1 VNGGWSPHLHFE
13 VMCELFG
20 RRDEFPGVC
29 RPSERTVWLS
39 TCPDPNLVLR
49 LPQLAPAPRP
59 KRAVL
64 LAERQDR
71 IGSSLSIA
79 YRKPLIIE
87 RGWKQFLYD
96 EEGQPY
102 LDAVNNVAHVGHS
115 HPRVVDALRR
125 QAYVLN
131 TNTRYLHENLTAY
144 AERLTAT
151 LPEPLRVCF
160 FVCSGSEANELALR
174 LARAH
179 THARDVIVIDS
190 AYHGN
195 TTALIELSPYK
206 FDGAGGAGRP
216 EHVQV
221 VPLPDGYR
229 GPHRGS
235 GRAVGEQYAGHVQQ
249 AIERVHARGERV
261 AAFFAESLP
270 GCGGQVVP
278 PDGYHAAAFEHVRA
292 AGGVCVA
299 DEVQTGLG
307 RVGSHFWAFETQG
320 VVPDIVTVGKPI
332 GNGHPL
338 GAVITT
344 PEIAASFANGMEY
357 FNTFGG
363 NPVSCAVGMAVLD
376 VLEQE
381 GLQENALVVGNHL
394 LQRLRALQEKHAL
407 VGDVRGR
414 GLYIGVELVLDA
426 DARTPAG
433 AAASYVANRMRER
446 GILLSTDGPDHN
458 VLKIKPP
465 LVFTAADA
473 DRLVDVLD
481 DVLKEATLRG

>member
-1 VNGGWSPHLHFE
+1 
-13 VMCELFG
+13 
-20 RRDEFPGVC
+20 
-29 RPSERTVWLS
+29 
-39 TCPDPNLVLR
+39 
-49 LPQLAPAPRP
+49 
-59 KRAVL
+59 
-64 LAERQDR
+64 
-71 IGSSLSIA
+71 
-79 YRKPLIIE
+79 
-87 RGWKQFLYD
+87 
-96 EEGQPY
+96 
-102 LDAVNNVAHVGHS
+102 
-115 HPRVVDALRR
+115 
-125 QAYVLN
+125 
-131 TNTRYLHENLTAY
+131 
-144 AERLTAT
+144 
-151 LPEPLRVCF
+151 
-160 FVCSGSEANELALR
+160 
-174 LARAH
+174 
-179 THARDVIVIDS
+179 VIVIDS

-229 GPHRGS
+229 GVHRGS
-235 GRAVGEQYAGHVQQ
+235 GLQTGQQYAAHVQG
-249 AIERVHARGERV
+249 AIERVHARGQRV

-278 PDGYHAAAFEHVRA
+278 PEGYLAAAFQHVRA

-320 VVPDIVTVGKPI
+320 VIPDVVTVGKPI

-376 VLEQE
+376 VIEQE
-381 GLQENALVVGNHL
+381 GLQQNALNVGNHL
-394 LQRLRALQEKHAL
+394 LQRLRALQEEHAL

-465 LVFTAADA
+465 LVFTEGDA
-473 DRLVDVLD
+473 DRLADVLQ
-481 DVLKEATLRG
+481 DVLKDTALQL